1 MDGRPPKAPWRPAG
15 PLLGAVA
22 LLALAACN
30 GGHVDPDTFTVV
42 ADAVNNGNGR
52 AFHAAVVV
60 PRSATDWDVMLVG
73 GQDADGL
80 PLTAD
85 LFAERFRSSSR
96 RFVGEQA
103 YTSGT
108 GRVAPV
114 AAYTGGTLV
123 AVGGQVTG
131 PGAAATAPQYLS
143 LGPQAV
149 PDGERYAPATLL
161 TDVVTVTDGRADS
174 ALTADAGGDLYL
186 IGGRD
191 QTGKLQ
197 AAILRYDAA
206 AGAFT
211 PTGASLGTAREGC
224 TATLLSTGEI
234 LVAGGWD
241 ATGIVLASAEL
252 FDPGTLTV
260 APAAAMT
267 LPRAA
272 HTATPSADR
281 AKVVLYGGFKA
292 LNTLA
297 GTVASDEVAEIYDA
311 NAGTFTRVTW
321 PTPAP
326 RPRVYHAAV
335 QLPNGDTLV
344 VGGVTDDAGTVT
356 GSAQEIEPETGT
368 VRDTADS
375 LAFPRFGHTATL
387 LPDHTVLVAGGL
399 IAPGTSAPQAERY
412 IPRVR

>member
-1 MDGRPPKAPWRPAG
+1 MDGRPPMTPWRRAGRALCG
-15 PLLGAVA
+15 PL

-30 GGHVDPDTFTVV
+30 GAQVDPDTFTVLQ
-42 ADAVNNGNGR
+42 DPVNAGNGR
-52 AFHAAVVV
+52 AFHAAVMV
-60 PRSATDWDVMLVG
+60 PAGGGTWDVMLVG

-80 PLTAD
+80 PLTVD
-85 LFAERFRSSSR
+85 RFAERFHWTTRV
-96 RFVGEQA
+96 FVDEQA

-114 AAYTGGTLV
+114 AAWTGAALV
-123 AVGGQVTG
+123 AAGGQSTG
-131 PGAAATAPQYLS
+131 PNAGAAAPQYLS
-143 LGPQAV
+143 LAPPAV
-149 PDGERYAPATLL
+149 PNGERYAPATLL
-161 TDVVTVTDGRADS
+161 TDTVTVAGGRADA

-191 QTGKLQ
+191 QGGTLR
-197 AAILRYDAA
+197 AAILRYDAG

-211 PTGASLGTAREGC
+211 ATGASLATAREGC

-241 ATGIVLASAEL
+241 LTGTVLASAEL
-252 FDPGTLTV
+252 FDPDTLTV

-281 AKVVLYGGFKA
+281 ADVVLYGGFKA
-292 LNTLA
+292 VGTLA

-311 NAGTFTRVTW
+311 GVGTFTRVTW
-321 PTPAP
+321 PAPAP

-344 VGGVTDDAGTVT
+344 VGGVTDDSGTVT
-356 GSAQEIEPETGT
+356 GTAQEIEPETGT
-368 VRDTADS
+368 VRDTAGV
-375 LAFPRFGHTATL
+375 LAYPRFGHTATL

-399 IAPGTSAPQAERY
+399 IAPGTAAPQAERY